1 MNVHWFCDKLNMTGG
16 NLQFYNGITL
26 LVTFFCSRLVWG
38 TWQSTKVFRDIWEV
52 LQMGPTVP
60 EFTDVARSSM
70 ESIFVPGNGEICM
83 GKESCLIGQ
92 SEVMKFA
99 HSGTPAVP
107 MWLAATYLASNIV
120 LHSLNFYWFSRMI
133 ETVRKRFEPK
143 PDDKLKQEKQE
154 RERRQSIIEE
164 LADGLDEN
172 ELSGPKTPSVEKSEA
187 MSTGVDGAAQRRAVK
202 QES

>member
-1 MNVHWFCDKLNMTGG
+1 MHGKGKLSDRSVGGDEVCAQWHASCSYVAGCD
-16 NLQFYNGITL
+16 
-26 LVTFFCSRLVWG
+26 VS
-38 TWQSTKVFRDIWEV
+38 
-52 LQMGPTVP
+52 
-60 EFTDVARSSM
+60 
-70 ESIFVPGNGEICM
+70 
-83 GKESCLIGQ
+83 GQ
-92 SEVMKFA
+92 Q
-99 HSGTPAVP
+99 HR
-107 MWLAATYLASNIV
+107 

>member
-1 MNVHWFCDKLNMTGG
+1 
-16 NLQFYNGITL
+16 
-26 LVTFFCSRLVWG
+26 
-38 TWQSTKVFRDIWEV
+38 
-52 LQMGPTVP
+52 
-60 EFTDVARSSM
+60 
-70 ESIFVPGNGEICM
+70 M